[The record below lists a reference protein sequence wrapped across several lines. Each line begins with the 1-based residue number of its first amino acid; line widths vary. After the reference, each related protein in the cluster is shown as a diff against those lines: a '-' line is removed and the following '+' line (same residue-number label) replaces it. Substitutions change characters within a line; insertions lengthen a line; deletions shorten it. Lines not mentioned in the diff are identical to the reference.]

1 VRLAPCAAQ
10 SLNPLGAD
18 LLAGGGAVYLC
29 VEKIP
34 SSTPHLR
41 EKVFFLNTMFGAVL
55 PRGSSID
62 FLDQELLK
70 NPFISLLIDDRN
82 RDFYIKNPFNNLFN
96 QVSIYNHH
104 LFLDFLLS
112 KNESEN
118 ESLDDS

>member
-1 VRLAPCAAQ
+1 LCRPEFEPPRGGFVGWRRRSLSVRRK
-10 SLNPLGAD
+10 
-18 LLAGGGAVYLC
+18 
-29 VEKIP
+29 KIP

-41 EKVFFLNTMFGAVL
+41 EKVFFLNTMSGAVL